1 MRILERLTL
10 FPLNKLYTCS
20 DSDSDS
26 DSDSSFLSSMTELTI
41 TTLAYVISVVV

>member
-1 MRILERLTL
+1 MRILERLAL

-26 DSDSSFLSSMTELTI
+26 DSSFPSSMTELAI

>member
-1 MRILERLTL
+1 MRILERLAL

-26 DSDSSFLSSMTELTI
+26 SFPSSMTELAI